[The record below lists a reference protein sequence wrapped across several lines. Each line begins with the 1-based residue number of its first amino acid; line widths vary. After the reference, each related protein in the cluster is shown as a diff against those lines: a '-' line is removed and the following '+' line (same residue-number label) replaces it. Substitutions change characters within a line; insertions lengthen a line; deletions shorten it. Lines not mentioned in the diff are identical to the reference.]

1 MKINV
6 KRKARRKAGALHAS
20 YSKKCNYIREHSI
33 SIVKYKRKPRASPMT
48 NYELIKSFDLE
59 QMAHFLVN
67 FRRVFDRVYT
77 IELAKKI
84 LESEAVI

>member
-1 MKINV
+1 MKINA

-20 YSKKCNYIREHSI
+20 YSKNCNYIIKHAI
-33 SIVKYKRKPRASPMT
+33 SIVKYKRRASPMT